1 MPKILLVG
9 MLVLVS
15 VACAA
20 PAAVVTPAPTGVSQT
35 PVTSAAVTNGATGAP
50 TTAAT
55 TIPGTGAP
63 VVDLTF
69 TGAIP
74 LAVKG
79 SGGQCQLGHAADG
92 SVAVFGFLAS
102 ESDFPGLGTSFNI
115 VEDLGSH
122 AVTVKWVVAGTF
134 IAGTF
139 ASGATVA
146 PDHKSVTF
154 DADMP
159 TGISRTE
166 HLKGSISCP

>member
-1 MPKILLVG
+1 MLRIVLVG
-9 MLVLVS
+9 TLALAS
-15 VACAA
+15 AGCAA
-20 PAAVVTPAPTGVSQT
+20 PAAVVTPAPTSVSQT
-35 PVTSAAVTNGATGAP
+35 PAT

-55 TIPGTGAP
+55 TGATAAPTAAATTVPGSGGP

-74 LAVKG
+74 LGVKG

-92 SVAVFGFLAS
+92 SVAVFGYLAS
-102 ESDFPGLGTSFNI
+102 EADFPGLGTSFNI
-115 VEDLGSH
+115 VEDLGSN

-146 PDHKSVTF
+146 PDHRSVTF